1 MIMGALGS
9 YVHGA
14 SSFVAFT
21 GNRQFMSSWTWWY
34 LLRPL
39 IGSALAVIGYFLLA
53 GGYIS
58 AVGTDTNNL
67 LKIGVMAAG
76 LIGLYEEQACV
87 KIGEIFDALF
97 KPSDKGKDPL
107 DTTRTGAAATS
118 PPVVTDVQQTGRTI
132 MVAGTGFVKDSSAVL
147 INGAAAKSTEFV
159 SATQLRATLSDGPR
173 GVSIAVCNHSADG
186 KNITSTA
193 YNKTLSV

>member
-53 GGYIS
+53 GGNIS

-97 KPSDKGKDPL
+97 KPADKGKDTL
-107 DTTRTGAAATS
+107 DTGKTGAPAPAAA
-118 PPVVTDVQQTGRTI
+118 PVVTDVKQTGRTI
-132 MVAGTGFVKDSSAVL
+132 MVTGTGFLKDSSTVL
-147 INGAAAKSTEFV
+147 INGIPANTTEFV
-159 SATQLRATLSDGPR
+159 SATQLRAALSDTDKG
-173 GVSIAVCNHSADG
+173 D
-186 KNITSTA
+186 
-193 YNKTLSV
+193 

>member
-1 MIMGALGS
+1 
-9 YVHGA
+9 
-14 SSFVAFT
+14 
-21 GNRQFMSSWTWWY
+21 MSSWTWWY

-87 KIGEIFDALF
+87 KIGEIFAALF
-97 KPSDKGKDPL
+97 KPADKGKDAL
-107 DTTRTGAAATS
+107 DTSKAGTPA
-118 PPVVTDVQQTGRTI
+118 PEVTNVQQTGRTI
-132 MVAGTGFVKDSSAVL
+132 LVEGTGFLKDASKVL
-147 INGAAAKSTEFV
+147 INGAPAKNTEFV
-159 SATQLRATLSDGPR
+159 SSTQLRATLNDTDQGD
-173 GVSIAVCNHSADG
+173 VSIAVCNHSADG
-186 KNITSTA
+186 KDITSTA